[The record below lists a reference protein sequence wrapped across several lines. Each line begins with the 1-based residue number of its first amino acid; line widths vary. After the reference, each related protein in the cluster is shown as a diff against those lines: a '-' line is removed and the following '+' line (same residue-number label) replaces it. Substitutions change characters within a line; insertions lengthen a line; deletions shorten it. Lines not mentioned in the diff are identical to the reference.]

1 MLTLGHRQWPS
12 LGRWP
17 MCRKQAVK
25 NGQPMSNVNAGKG
38 FENRTTNTD
47 WVYFKHAVV
56 VLLGHDAK
64 SISRPNGLNSLV
76 NRSVE

>member
-1 MLTLGHRQWPS
+1 
-12 LGRWP
+12 
-17 MCRKQAVK
+17 
-25 NGQPMSNVNAGKG
+25 MSNVNAGKG